1 MLSQNSI
8 STVIPTFNYNSV
20 IKHEF
25 VKNNHMWETNSLWF
39 EVAVVSTTIALGHIF
54 LGHFEERTPRLRKF
68 LKYLASLSLLIGM
81 SLFFGR
87 TVALTI
93 YCLFFI
99 PVLYIHMVLLPRKGI
114 NGWTGEPKSK
124 YYDYRKWDKDIF
136 RNEE

>member
-1 MLSQNSI
+1 
-8 STVIPTFNYNSV
+8 
-20 IKHEF
+20 
-25 VKNNHMWETNSLWF
+25 
-39 EVAVVSTTIALGHIF
+39 
-54 LGHFEERTPRLRKF
+54 
-68 LKYLASLSLLIGM
+68 M

-99 PVLYIHMVLLPRKGI
+99 PVLYIHIVLLPKKGV

-136 RNEE
+136 KNEG